1 MQIPNLKFRNEAAH
15 ICDALREL
23 LMSQA
28 LDRRQGLRKYLD
40 GFLAPLCYGVCR
52 EFDMY
57 TRNAINLRPAEKP
70 CRVDRRTSAF
80 VSSSDPGRIAACIA

>member
-1 MQIPNLKFRNEAAH
+1 MQIPNFGTEAAH

-40 GFLAPLCYGVCR
+40 DFLAPLCCGVCR
-52 EFDMY
+52 EFDVH
-57 TRNAINLRPAEKP
+57 TQNAINLRPAEKP
-70 CRVDRRTSAF
+70 CRVDWRTSAF
-80 VSSSDPGRIAACIA
+80 VSSSDPGGIPACIA